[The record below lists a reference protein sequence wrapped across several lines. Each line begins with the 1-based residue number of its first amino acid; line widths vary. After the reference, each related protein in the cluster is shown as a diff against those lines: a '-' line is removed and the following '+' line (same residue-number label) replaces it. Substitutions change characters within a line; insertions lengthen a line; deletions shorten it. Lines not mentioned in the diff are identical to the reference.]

1 MLAELSPEF
10 RAWAVG
16 SGSGAKSAPADASSS
31 QEMGPAASISPDEA
45 ITQQFRRYRSAVEA
59 ELLELLRQVPPA
71 RFERIVIDLLLRL
84 GYGGTGGQGVQVG
97 GPGDGGIDGVIYE
110 DKLGLD
116 LIYIQAKRWNGSVG
130 AQVVYQFLGS
140 LSTHKASKGVLIT
153 TGHFTADAE
162 KAAQAAGTR
171 VVLIGGE
178 QLAALMY
185 DTGLG
190 LATAVTYELKRLD
203 SDYFEEL

>member
-1 MLAELSPEF
+1 M
-10 RAWAVG
+10 
-16 SGSGAKSAPADASSS
+16 
-31 QEMGPAASISPDEA
+31 
-45 ITQQFRRYRSAVEA
+45 
-59 ELLELLRQVPPA
+59 
-71 RFERIVIDLLLRL
+71 
-84 GYGGTGGQGVQVG
+84 
-97 GPGDGGIDGVIYE
+97 
-110 DKLGLD
+110 
-116 LIYIQAKRWNGSVG
+116 
-130 AQVVYQFLGS
+130 VYQFLGS